1 MIKTLKLSEIIQNQ
15 AVLNAGCIGH
25 VSNGKSTLVRQM
37 TGIKTQKFKSEKE
50 RNCTINVGYG
60 NCKIFYNEESDEY
73 KFTGSDKLEEIDS
86 KGSKMNLIHH
96 ISFVDCPGHE
106 NYMSNMLCGAS
117 VIDMAFLVEAANA
130 KIVPQPQTL
139 EHFIAIQHTDVED
152 IVIIQNK
159 CDLVKKESILT
170 NKSQIEDFVDDI
182 TDNELPI
189 IPLIAQNG
197 DNIEYVG
204 QYLSNKLVNYDKD
217 INLPLQINI
226 IRTFDVNKPNITM
239 DKLTG
244 GVLGG
249 SIIQGL
255 LKKDQIIQIS
265 PGICSRNKDNS
276 WKVEPLFTKVNSINS
291 EKNSM
296 SYAIPGGLIGVG
308 TTLDPAY
315 TKGNKLTGQ
324 IITNPGKHLP
334 IVSLITIKYSSFRR
348 VSKISK
354 SLSKNEVVKLGIIS
368 NHVSATVIDWD
379 KKKKLIK
386 LQLAIP
392 ACINDSVVSIMKKI
406 DKTYKIFSVGKVVEH
421 DNIKVEVPA
430 EYIVEDKYKYEI
442 INDVSKTKE
451 IVCLDYDSMLDK
463 LSNKL
468 VKKVKLK
475 LPNPIITKT
484 KNGRQQ
490 IVNNFGD
497 IVKILENE
505 KDEQSFTTIFE
516 KEIASQLSCSVNQND
531 KKSLLIHGK
540 VKNTAIS
547 NSIMKALCKIRKC
560 STCNGFNTFLNKTG
574 RSLMMSCIECKSE
587 SIITI

>member
-73 KFTGSDKLEEIDS
+73 KFTRSDKLEEIDS

-516 KEIASQLSCSVNQND
+516 KEIASQLSCSVNQNE
-531 KKSLLIHGK
+531 KKSLLIHSK

>member
-25 VSNGKSTLVRQM
+25 VSNGKSTLVREM

-86 KGSKMNLIHH
+86 KGGKMNLIHH

-130 KIVPQPQTL
+130 KVIPQPQTL
-139 EHFIAIQHTDVED
+139 EHLIAIQHTDVED
-152 IVIIQNK
+152 TVIIQNK
-159 CDLVKKESILT
+159 CDLVKKESILS

-182 TDNELPI
+182 TNNELPI
-189 IPLIAQNG
+189 IPIIAQTG
-197 DNIEYVG
+197 ANIEYVG
-204 QYLSNKLVNYDKD
+204 RYLSNKLVNYDKD

-249 SIIQGL
+249 SITQGL

-315 TKGNKLTGQ
+315 TKGNKLIGQ

-334 IVSLITIKYSSFRR
+334 IVSIITIKYSSFRR

-354 SLSKNEVVKLGIIS
+354 SLSTNEVVKVGIIS

-386 LQLAIP
+386 LQLAMP
-392 ACINDSVVSIMKKI
+392 ACINDSNVSIMKKI
-406 DKTYKIFSVGKVVEH
+406 DKNYKIFSVGKVVKH
-421 DNIKVEVPA
+421 DDIKVKVPT

-442 INDVSKTKE
+442 INDVSKTNE
-451 IVCLDYDSMLDK
+451 IQCLDYDIMLDK
-463 LSNKL
+463 LSNTL

-490 IVNNFGD
+490 IINNFGD
-497 IVKILENE
+497 IVKILKNG
-505 KDEQSFTTIFE
+505 KDEQDFTTIFE
-516 KEIASQLSCSVNQND
+516 KEIANQLSCSVNQND
-531 KKSLLIHGK
+531 KQCLLIHGK
-540 VKNTAIS
+540 VKNTVIS

-560 STCNGFNTFLNKTG
+560 HTCSGFNTFLNKTG
-574 RSLMMSCIECKSE
+574 RNLMMSCIECKSE

>member
-73 KFTGSDKLEEIDS
+73 KFTGSDKFEEIDS
-86 KGSKMNLIHH
+86 KGNKMRLIHH

-130 KIVPQPQTL
+130 KVVPQPQTL

-182 TDNELPI
+182 IDNELPI

-226 IRTFDVNKPNITM
+226 IRTFDVNKPNIPM
-239 DKLTG
+239 DKLIG

-255 LKKDQIIQIS
+255 LNKDQIIQIS

-354 SLSKNEVVKLGIIS
+354 SLSKNEVVKVGIIS
-368 NHVSATVIDWD
+368 NHMSATVIDWD

-421 DNIKVEVPA
+421 DDIKVKVPD

-442 INDVSKTKE
+442 INDVSKTKD

-497 IVKILENE
+497 IVKILKNE
-505 KDEQSFTTIFE
+505 KDEQDFTTIFE
-516 KEIASQLSCSVNQND
+516 KEIANQLSCSVNKND
-531 KKSLLIHGK
+531 KQSLLIHGK
-540 VKNTAIS
+540 VKNTAIG

-560 STCNGFNTFLNKTG
+560 PTCNGFNTFLNKTG
-574 RSLMMSCIECKSE
+574 RNIMMSCIECKSE

>member
-324 IITNPGKHLP
+324 IITSPGKHLP
-334 IVSLITIKYSSFRR
+334 IVSSITIKYSSFRR

-354 SLSKNEVVKLGIIS
+354 SLSKNELVKLGIIS

-497 IVKILENE
+497 IVKTLENE

>member
-73 KFTGSDKLEEIDS
+73 KFTRSDKLEEIDS

-430 EYIVEDKYKYEI
+430 EYIVEDTCKYEI

-463 LSNKL
+463 LSKKFL
-468 VKKVKLK
+468 KKVKLK

>member
-73 KFTGSDKLEEIDS
+73 KFTRSDKLEEIDS